1 VALEQDLRRIA
12 ERAAVYAEEGEDVA
26 GIVPAEPASGFRLYV
41 CAYGSENA
49 TGWLVLDATGVPVAD
64 RELVRDA
71 VSIAALCEV
80 AEEAAFPGDLDEL
93 RSQLVALRIA
103 EAPEGIAEAEDAA
116 RALQHLLGAPPH
128 LASPERLDAIGVAAR
143 RLERALDPTAPSPFT
158 DVLRSAGD
166 VADALWRDVESG
178 YLRPLD

>member
-49 TGWLVLDATGVPVAD
+49 TGWLVLDATCVPGAD
-64 RELVRDA
+64 PELVRDA

-80 AEEAAFPGDLDEL
+80 AEEAAGVEADSARVASPALLDEL
-93 RSQLVALRIA
+93 GGDAGPDVA
-103 EAPEGIAEAEDAA
+103 EAIKGAA
-116 RALQHLLGAPPH
+116 DTVEEL
-128 LASPERLDAIGVAAR
+128 V
-143 RLERALDPTAPSPFT
+143 
-158 DVLRSAGD
+158 
-166 VADALWRDVESG
+166 RDVERG
-178 YLRPLD
+178 YKRPLS

>member
-1 VALEQDLRRIA
+1 MALEQDLRRIA

-80 AEEAAFPGDLDEL
+80 AEEAAGVEPDSARVASPALLDEL
-93 RSQLVALRIA
+93 GADAGPDVA
-103 EAPEGIAEAEDAA
+103 EALKGAA
-116 RALQHLLGAPPH
+116 GT
-128 LASPERLDAIGVAAR
+128 
-143 RLERALDPTAPSPFT
+143 LEEL
-158 DVLRSAGD
+158 V
-166 VADALWRDVESG
+166 RDVERG
-178 YLRPLD
+178 YKRPLS

>member
-1 VALEQDLRRIA
+1 MALEQDLRRIA

-80 AEEAAFPGDLDEL
+80 AEEAAGVEADSARVASPALLDEL
-93 RSQLVALRIA
+93 GADAGPDVA
-103 EAPEGIAEAEDAA
+103 EAIKGAA
-116 RALQHLLGAPPH
+116 DTVEEL
-128 LASPERLDAIGVAAR
+128 V
-143 RLERALDPTAPSPFT
+143 
-158 DVLRSAGD
+158 
-166 VADALWRDVESG
+166 RDVERG
-178 YLRPLD
+178 YKRPLS